1 MKQHRLITV
10 LSAALL
16 GLSAAASLP
25 ALPGAPAGIVAEAA
39 TTSNG
44 REYTVEN
51 GKVTITGY
59 TGTATSISI
68 PSSIGGRSV
77 TKIGKRAFRQ
87 NQTLTAVTLPGTLK
101 TIDSLSFASSKLK
114 NLNVPSSVET
124 IGNYAFQGA
133 ASLKTVVMQGGPVI
147 SQQAFQGCSALQT
160 LEIKGAAQIGIGAFR
175 DCTAMTSAKLHK
187 DTTCT
192 VSSEG
197 ASGSF
202 NNCTSLNKL
211 NGELVFR
218 NIPDPNGSGEW
229 YPVITSSLDTRK
241 ILRNVFQYSKG
252 VKFMT
257 DYTAAISNYIVTTEI
272 RDWMSD
278 NVKARVLYDWLIEHC
293 AYEDDPTKLH
303 DAKNHSVD
311 GLFLSYGTD
320 DRGPGVGETVCEG
333 YAMTYTTLLAMAGV
347 ESYVLSATAVPNASN
362 PDGHAWNLVKIEDKY
377 YECDVTWERDFYLN
391 NGAACN
397 YGKTYQYFLL
407 DSAAMANL
415 HRDANGN
422 LCLNTPR
429 VKSYSGELY
438 LNYDQQVGNEHLAE
452 CIYNFNDTNYDGL
465 LDWDWNFDGTADWND
480 LAYNALIRD
489 LCNVS
494 YVGIES
500 QPDFLHNLLI
510 WDLSP
515 ELWYFYSYNQYWGN
529 Q

>member
-44 REYTVEN
+44 LVYTVQN
-51 GKVTITGY
+51 GEVTITGY
-59 TGTATSISI
+59 TGTSVSVTIPSYIGGKPVRTIGDEAFYFGPYATRKLTSVSI
-68 PSSIGGRSV
+68 PNTVHTIGDMAFYENNLTTLVLPASV
-77 TKIGKRAFRQ
+77 TEIGWSAFCS
-87 NQTLTAVTLPGTLK
+87 NDYLT
-101 TIDSLSFASSKLK
+101 
-114 NLNVPSSVET
+114 SVEIKGNAH
-124 IGNYAFQGA
+124 IGEGAFQC
-133 ASLKTVVMQGGPVI
+133 
-147 SQQAFQGCSALQT
+147 CSALQSVKLQPNT
-160 LEIKGAAQIGIGAFR
+160 TAGENAF
-175 DCTAMTSAKLHK
+175 
-187 DTTCT
+187 
-192 VSSEG
+192 
-197 ASGSF
+197 SF
-202 NNCTSLNKL
+202 CTSLNML
-211 NGELVFR
+211 NGIQAFR
-218 NIPDPNGSGEW
+218 CITDPNGSEEW
-229 YPVITSSLDTRK
+229 YPMISQSQNTRK
-241 ILRNVFQYSKG
+241 ILRNVFLNSTH

-257 DYTAAISNYIVTTEI
+257 DYSSVLSNYIVNTEI

-311 GLFLSYGTD
+311 SLFFSYGLD
-320 DRGPGVGETVCEG
+320 FRGPGVGETVCEG
-333 YAMTYTTLLAMAGV
+333 YAKTYTTLLAMAGV
-347 ESYVLSATAVPNASN
+347 ESYVLDARPTVNGT
-362 PDGHAWNLVKIEDKY
+362 DGHAWNLVKIEDKY
-377 YECDVTWERDFYLN
+377 YECDVTWDRGFYVN

-397 YGKTYQYFLL
+397 YGTAYQYFLL

-415 HRDANGN
+415 HRDEYGN
-422 LCLNTPR
+422 LILQAPH
-429 VKSYSGELY
+429 VLAYPGEPY
-438 LNYDQQVGNEHLAE
+438 LDYDHQVGNEHLAE

-500 QPDFLHNLLI
+500 QPDFLNNLL
-510 WDLSP
+510 LCNMSP
-515 ELWYFYSYNQYWGN
+515 EYWYSIA
-529 Q
+529 